1 MDSPRKGQDWTCPS
15 CSIVNFASRTSCFK
29 CGTDCRS
36 RPLGLSAQRSKAP
49 LQSLLSHPRG
59 QRQSSDQALIQPHPL
74 LHSKSGG
81 GGSGAGLSNK
91 LLPGDW
97 ICPSCHL
104 NNFAARVKCISC
116 GASHEGALRP
126 VDRVGDWA
134 CPNDGCRFHNF
145 ANRRECHRC
154 GTRKPKP
161 VQMGA
166 FPRRGH
172 MAGPVNWL
180 TSKDLPPPATFQKRD
195 SSFECVESADSTATL
210 VDDLMDLPAPISELA
225 PGPIPTEEKTDGQPE
240 LPIKTI
246 FRDYGQ
252 SFFSSNPFA
261 SYGFRNES
269 SS

>member
-1 MDSPRKGQDWTCPS
+1 MP
-15 CSIVNFASRTSCFK
+15 
-29 CGTDCRS
+29 
-36 RPLGLSAQRSKAP
+36 KAP
-49 LQSLLSHPRG
+49 LQSLLSHPKSS
-59 QRQSSDQALIQPHPL
+59 RQTEAPLMQSHPL
-74 LHSKSGG
+74 LLSKSSNSGNSGG
-81 GGSGAGLSNK
+81 GLSNK

-104 NNFAARVKCISC
+104 NNFAARVKCIQC

-134 CPNDGCRFHNF
+134 CPNDSCRFHNF

-154 GTRKPKP
+154 GTRKPL
-161 VQMGA
+161 VMGA
-166 FPRRGH
+166 SPQKQGHQQQQIQQQQFYGKANRRGSGGPKDWGSAPRE
-172 MAGPVNWL
+172 MASPCKNRSFNL
-180 TSKDLPPPATFQKRD
+180 DLEFSGAR
-195 SSFECVESADSTATL
+195 ESAMTL
-210 VDDLMDLPAPISELA
+210 VDEMDLPTPISELA
-225 PGPIPTEEKTDGQPE
+225 PCPPSLSTTSPFRKAPQHDDGEQE
-240 LPIKTI
+240 LPIKSI